1 MFLNPGCDREIV
13 MSKLVLDTP
22 GFAELKR
29 KYRWIS
35 NIDVLPYNAIV
46 SKGRLIESWSGADL
60 SIAITKLNFS
70 IPFVEVAD
78 TTIIRWYRCSISYS
92 SHLGRHC
99 GWYSGNSS
107 HYNRTSGYWYVYRS
121 RFQRPCNKH
130 VFDSVLDAVKC
141 AFRCILGCLS

>member
-1 MFLNPGCDREIV
+1 MAILHEINSSNWKDFFNENLTYVMFSKSGCKQCEILESSLEKVNINREIV

-60 SIAITKLNFS
+60 SIAITKLNGKK
-70 IPFVEVAD
+70 I
-78 TTIIRWYRCSISYS
+78 
-92 SHLGRHC
+92 
-99 GWYSGNSS
+99 
-107 HYNRTSGYWYVYRS
+107 
-121 RFQRPCNKH
+121 
-130 VFDSVLDAVKC
+130 
-141 AFRCILGCLS
+141 